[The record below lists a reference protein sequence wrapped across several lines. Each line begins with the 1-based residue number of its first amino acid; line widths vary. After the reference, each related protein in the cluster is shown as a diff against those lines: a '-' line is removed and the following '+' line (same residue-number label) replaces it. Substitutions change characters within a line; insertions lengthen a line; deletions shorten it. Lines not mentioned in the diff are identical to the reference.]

1 MRMNISFET
10 QEHNIYSPKFTSF
23 ISEDYEG
30 SRISIYNIDK
40 MNAKNDPLFDAHSIE
55 EIKIYSD
62 DYQVAEVEQMS
73 VERQYLF
80 SNSYIDNKLMPPMQC
95 ESSRMRLDVQL
106 KRSEDM
112 PSMDNNNHMSTT
124 MPSINFSFK
133 NKNSKPDGL
142 SFVQSSRKYDL
153 SKDLVKSKNEHNTFD
168 TFVDKFKIPEESNG
182 TYHLNSSTPS
192 QSRNLSIFD
201 NKLSDIG
208 NSYAQMY
215 YSKNHNKMNKRYTF
229 NNEIIS
235 EYSLRTPSC
244 NSSKKNKI
252 SQSLNN

>member
-1 MRMNISFET
+1 MNISFET
-10 QEHNIYSPKFTSF
+10 EEHNIYSPNFTSF

-30 SRISIYNIDK
+30 SMISIDNTDK
-40 MNAKNDPLFDAHSIE
+40 MNAKNDPLFDVHSIE
-55 EIKIYSD
+55 EIKIYSE
-62 DYQVAEVEQMS
+62 YHQVAEVEQMS
-73 VERQYLF
+73 VERQDLF
-80 SNSYIDNKLMPPMQC
+80 SNSYIDNKLISPMQC
-95 ESSRMRLDVQL
+95 ESSRMKLDVQL
-106 KRSEDM
+106 KRNEDM

-153 SKDLVKSKNEHNTFD
+153 SKDLIKSKNEQNTSD
-168 TFVDKFKIPEESNG
+168 TFVDKFKIPEESDG

-208 NSYAQMY
+208 NSYAQRY
-215 YSKNHNKMNKRYTF
+215 YSKNRNNMNKQYTF
-229 NNEIIS
+229 NNERIS

-252 SQSLNN
+252 SQSLSN